1 MSNDTKTR
9 PAKPP
14 EKKIGPF
21 ASGIGVAIW
30 LNETESDDGQIRHF
44 RSVTLNPRRY
54 FDSKS
59 GQWKDASSYQQSDLP
74 GLIFSLQKGF
84 RVLLRDA
91 GSRPGKGRARRS
103 GRRCRRSLLTRTFR
117 ADPKADEAWGFL
129 RVRVVPVEQLGYP
142 RRTCRAT
149 T

>member
-1 MSNDTKTR
+1 MAQDTKAR
-9 PAKPP
+9 PQKPP

-59 GQWKDASSYQQSDLP
+59 GQWKDAASYQQSDLP
-74 GLIFSLQKGF
+74 SLIFSLQKALEYCYETSVPGQE
-84 RVLLRDA
+84 DA
-91 GSRPGKGRARRS
+91 EIIESEGAAGNR
-103 GRRCRRSLLTRTFR
+103 F
-117 ADPKADEAWGFL
+117 
-129 RVRVVPVEQLGYP
+129 
-142 RRTCRAT
+142 
-149 T
+149 